1 MEPKDAGL
9 DPNFTHLALSI
20 CEEIAGRN
28 GLIAAFVYGSRASGY
43 ARSDS
48 DYDILLVIQEYPS
61 KVRYH
66 YKDVQ
71 DVQLAVLAVDQGA
84 LEADVEKG
92 VLGDFVAGRLLS
104 PYIPLAGRDY
114 VFDIEVKVKKRFA
127 LEEFEDLVLE
137 YGELARGIIIKPE
150 YLVLARMVKRSKVYS
165 PLKYSYI
172 QMLRPGLRERN
183 LAQILRGYYEA
194 LEELQRERV
203 IMYDGENIQL
213 EGWYVDKVLSY
224 RMLNR
229 VVNLMDFSRRAF
241 YAYITHGR
249 AGRVT
254 LEVVAKELASKL
266 KRELQVSFNRKQ
278 IEDPANYLFLKTNTG
293 LQSLNRTDVMV
304 EKLRR
309 LRGTDDVVARTL
321 MSALNEVYLA
331 EIGGDK
337 YVVKRFSDFHNL
349 KWFILNV
356 AAYGTKIF
364 SLQGKSRLANEYL
377 TNRFLAENG
386 IPVAE
391 VVSVS
396 IPDRILIERFIE
408 GRSVLDFILEVMNIE
423 HLNDEQKRLAFEI
436 GKTIA
441 RVHDLEIVI
450 GDCKPEN
457 FIIDNCGKVYV
468 LDLEQGE
475 RRGDAAWDVAEF
487 LYFSAHFATRF
498 SGGFDEFIEAF
509 IRGYLTLGSV
519 QTLRKAGNVRY
530 SKIFFAWAP
539 VPVLQEISMRLQ
551 QVG

>member
-1 MEPKDAGL
+1 
-9 DPNFTHLALSI
+9 
-20 CEEIAGRN
+20 
-28 GLIAAFVYGSRASGY
+28 
-43 ARSDS
+43 
-48 DYDILLVIQEYPS
+48 
-61 KVRYH
+61 
-66 YKDVQ
+66 
-71 DVQLAVLAVDQGA
+71 
-84 LEADVEKG
+84 
-92 VLGDFVAGRLLS
+92 
-104 PYIPLAGRDY
+104 
-114 VFDIEVKVKKRFA
+114 
-127 LEEFEDLVLE
+127 
-137 YGELARGIIIKPE
+137 
-150 YLVLARMVKRSKVYS
+150 
-165 PLKYSYI
+165 
-172 QMLRPGLRERN
+172 
-183 LAQILRGYYEA
+183 
-194 LEELQRERV
+194 
-203 IMYDGENIQL
+203 
-213 EGWYVDKVLSY
+213 
-224 RMLNR
+224 
-229 VVNLMDFSRRAF
+229 
-241 YAYITHGR
+241 
-249 AGRVT
+249 
-254 LEVVAKELASKL
+254 
-266 KRELQVSFNRKQ
+266 
-278 IEDPANYLFLKTNTG
+278 TG